1 MSEQTKGLMDHKSYA
16 LITGATNGIG
26 RAISDL
32 LIEQGQSVIGIA
44 RNPDPTFKG
53 QLFLADLS
61 NTSSRNQIFKEITTS
76 FPIDRL
82 VNNIGFNQLQ
92 GLSEIT
98 AQNYQK
104 IIDLNLTVAL
114 ELTQA
119 VLPSMLALGQ
129 GRIVNIAS
137 RAMLGKKNSSVYAAA
152 KAGLVGF
159 TKSWAIELAPS
170 SITVNCV
177 APGPIETE
185 MFNRNNPIGSP
196 ARKSML
202 DAIPMNRLGDPR
214 EVASAAIYF
223 LSKSASFTTGQTI
236 FVCGGASISQHH
248 F

>member
-1 MSEQTKGLMDHKSYA
+1 MNKSSYA
-16 LITGATNGIG
+16 LITGATKGIG

-32 LIEQGQSVIGIA
+32 LMEQGQSVIGIS
-44 RNPDPTFKG
+44 RNPDPSFKG

-61 NTSSRNQIFKEITTS
+61 NSSSRNQVFKEITAS

-82 VNNIGFNQLQ
+82 VNNIGFNQIQ
-92 GLSEIT
+92 GLPDIT
-98 AQNYQK
+98 SQYYQK
-104 IIDLNLTVAL
+104 IIDLNLTVTL

-119 VLPSMLALGQ
+119 VLPSMLALGY

-137 RAMLGKKNSSVYAAA
+137 RSMLGRKNSSVYAAA

>member
-1 MSEQTKGLMDHKSYA
+1 MVKNSYA
-16 LITGATNGIG
+16 LITGATKGIG
-26 RAISDL
+26 RAISNL
-32 LIEQGQSVIGIA
+32 LIEQGQSVVGIA
-44 RNPDPTFKG
+44 RNPDPTFMG
-53 QLFLADLS
+53 ELFLADLS
-61 NTSSRNQIFKEITTS
+61 NTTSRNQVFQEISKS
-76 FPIDRL
+76 FPIDQL
-82 VNNIGFNQLQ
+82 VNNLGFNQLE
-92 GLSEIT
+92 GLPDIT

-119 VLPSMLALGQ
+119 VLPSMLTLGH

-137 RAMLGKKNSSVYAAA
+137 RSMLGRKNSSVYAAA

-159 TKSWAIELAPS
+159 TKSWAIELASS

-196 ARKSML
+196 GRKSMV
-202 DAIPMNRLGDPR
+202 DAIPMNRLGDPT
-214 EVASAAIYF
+214 EVASAVIYF
-223 LSKSASFTTGQTI
+223 LSKGASFTTGQTI
-236 FVCGGASISQHH
+236 FVCGGSSISQQH

>member
-1 MSEQTKGLMDHKSYA
+1 MNKSTYA
-16 LITGATNGIG
+16 LIIGATKGIG

-32 LIEQGQSVIGIA
+32 LMEQGQSVIGIS
-44 RNPDPTFKG
+44 RNPDPSFKG

-61 NTSSRNQIFKEITTS
+61 NSSSRNQVFKEITAS

-82 VNNIGFNQLQ
+82 VNNIGFNQIQ
-92 GLSEIT
+92 GLPDIT
-98 AQNYQK
+98 SQYYQK
-104 IIDLNLTVAL
+104 IIDLNLTVTL

-119 VLPSMLALGQ
+119 VLPSMLALGH

-137 RAMLGKKNSSVYAAA
+137 RSMLGRKNSSVYAAA

>member
-1 MSEQTKGLMDHKSYA
+1 MEQTSYA
-16 LITGATNGIG
+16 LITGASKGIG

-44 RNPDPTFKG
+44 RSPNPTFKG
-53 QLFLADLS
+53 KLFLADLS
-61 NTSSRNQIFKEITTS
+61 DATSRSQVFKEIAQS

-92 GLSEIT
+92 GLADIT

-104 IIDLNLTVAL
+104 IIDLNLTLAL

-129 GRIVNIAS
+129 GRVVNIAS
-137 RAMLGKKNSSVYAAA
+137 RSMLGRKNSSVYAAA

-185 MFNRNNPIGSP
+185 MFNRNNPMGSP
-196 ARKSML
+196 GRKSMM
-202 DAIPMNRLGDPR
+202 DSIPMNRLGDPR
-214 EVASAAIYF
+214 EVASAVVYF
-223 LSKSASFTTGQTI
+223 LSKGASFTTGQTI
-236 FVCGGASISQHH
+236 FVCGGASISQQH

>member
-1 MSEQTKGLMDHKSYA
+1 MNKSSYA
-16 LITGATNGIG
+16 LITGATKGIG

-32 LIEQGQSVIGIA
+32 LMEQGQSVIGIS
-44 RNPDPTFKG
+44 RNPDPSFKG

-61 NTSSRNQIFKEITTS
+61 NSSSRNQVFKGITAS

-82 VNNIGFNQLQ
+82 VNNIGFNQIQ
-92 GLSEIT
+92 GLPDIT
-98 AQNYQK
+98 SQYYQK
-104 IIDLNLTVAL
+104 IIDLNLTVTL

-119 VLPSMLALGQ
+119 VLPSMLALGH

-137 RAMLGKKNSSVYAAA
+137 RSMLGRKNSSVYAAA

-170 SITVNCV
+170 FITVNCV

-202 DAIPMNRLGDPR
+202 DTIPMNRLGDPR

>member
-1 MSEQTKGLMDHKSYA
+1 MEQTSYA
-16 LITGATNGIG
+16 LITGASKGIG

-53 QLFLADLS
+53 KLFLADLS
-61 NTSSRNQIFKEITTS
+61 DTASRSQVFKEIAQS

-92 GLSEIT
+92 GLADIT

-104 IIDLNLTVAL
+104 IIDLNLTLAL

-129 GRIVNIAS
+129 GRVVNIAS
-137 RAMLGKKNSSVYAAA
+137 RSMLGRKNSSVYAAA

-196 ARKSML
+196 GRKSMM
-202 DAIPMNRLGDPR
+202 DSIPMNRLGDPR
-214 EVASAAIYF
+214 EVASAVVYF
-223 LSKSASFTTGQTI
+223 LSKDASFTTGQTI
-236 FVCGGASISQHH
+236 FVCGGASISQQH

>member
-1 MSEQTKGLMDHKSYA
+1 MEQSTYA
-16 LITGATNGIG
+16 LITGASKGIG

-32 LIEQGQSVIGIA
+32 LIEEGQSVIGIA

-53 QLFLADLS
+53 KLFLADLS
-61 NTSSRNQIFKEITTS
+61 DATSRKQVFKEIAES

-92 GLSEIT
+92 GLPDIT
-98 AQNYQK
+98 AQDYQK
-104 IIDLNLTVAL
+104 IIDLNLTLAL

-119 VLPSMLALGQ
+119 ILPSMLVLGQ

-137 RAMLGKKNSSVYAAA
+137 RSMLGRKNSSVYAAA

-196 ARKSML
+196 GRKSMM
-202 DAIPMNRLGDPR
+202 DSIPMNRLGDPR
-214 EVASAAIYF
+214 EVAAAVFYF
-223 LSKSASFTTGQTI
+223 LSNGASFTTGQTI
-236 FVCGGASISQHH
+236 FVCGGASISQQH

>member
-1 MSEQTKGLMDHKSYA
+1 MSESPYT
-16 LITGATNGIG
+16 LITGATKGIG
-26 RAISDL
+26 KAISDL
-32 LIEQGQSVIGIA
+32 LIEQGQSVIGIS

-53 QLFLADLS
+53 KLFLADLS
-61 NTSSRNQIFKEITTS
+61 DSSSRNQVFKEIASS
-76 FPIDRL
+76 FPVDRL

-92 GLSEIT
+92 GLGDIT
-98 AQNYQK
+98 SQDYQK

-119 VLPSMLALGQ
+119 MLPSMLALGQ
-129 GRIVNIAS
+129 GRIINIAS
-137 RAMLGKKNSSVYAAA
+137 RSMLGRKNSSVYAAA

-185 MFNRNNPIGSP
+185 MFNGNNPIGSP
-196 ARKSML
+196 GRKSIM
-202 DAIPMNRLGDPR
+202 DSIPMNRLGDPR
-214 EVASAAIYF
+214 EVASAVIYF

-236 FVCGGASISQHH
+236 FVCGGASVSQQH

>member
-1 MSEQTKGLMDHKSYA
+1 MNKSSYA
-16 LITGATNGIG
+16 LITGATKGIG

-32 LIEQGQSVIGIA
+32 LMEQGQSVIGIS
-44 RNPDPTFKG
+44 RNPDPSFKG

-61 NTSSRNQIFKEITTS
+61 NSSSRNQVFKEITAS

-82 VNNIGFNQLQ
+82 VNNIGFNQIQ
-92 GLSEIT
+92 GLPDIT
-98 AQNYQK
+98 SQYYQK
-104 IIDLNLTVAL
+104 IIDLNLTVTL

-119 VLPSMLALGQ
+119 VLPSMLALGH

-137 RAMLGKKNSSVYAAA
+137 RSMLGRKNSSVYAAA

>member
-1 MSEQTKGLMDHKSYA
+1 MEHKPYA
-16 LITGATNGIG
+16 LITGATKGIG

-44 RNPDPTFKG
+44 RNPDPSFKG

-61 NTSSRNQIFKEITTS
+61 STSSRNKVFKEIAAS

-92 GLSEIT
+92 GLPDIT
-98 AQNYQK
+98 SHDYQK
-104 IIDLNLTVAL
+104 IIDLNLTVTL
-114 ELTQA
+114 DLTQA
-119 VLPSMLALGQ
+119 VLPSMLALGG

-137 RAMLGKKNSSVYAAA
+137 RSMLGRKNSSVYAAA
-152 KAGLVGF
+152 KAGIVGF

-170 SITVNCV
+170 GITVNCV

-185 MFNRNNPIGSP
+185 MFNRNNPIGSIG
-196 ARKSML
+196 RKSMM
-202 DAIPMNRLGDPR
+202 DAIPMHRLGDPR
-214 EVASAAIYF
+214 EVASAVIYF

-236 FVCGGASISQHH
+236 FVCGGASISQQH

>member
-1 MSEQTKGLMDHKSYA
+1 MEQTSYA
-16 LITGATNGIG
+16 LITGASKGIG

-53 QLFLADLS
+53 KLFLADLS
-61 NTSSRNQIFKEITTS
+61 DATSRSQVFKEIAQS

-92 GLSEIT
+92 GLADIT

-104 IIDLNLTVAL
+104 IIDLNLTLAL

-129 GRIVNIAS
+129 GRVVNIAS
-137 RAMLGKKNSSVYAAA
+137 RSMLGRKNSSVYAAA

-196 ARKSML
+196 GRKSMM
-202 DAIPMNRLGDPR
+202 DSIPMSRLGDPR
-214 EVASAAIYF
+214 EVASAVVYF
-223 LSKSASFTTGQTI
+223 LSKGASFTTGQTI
-236 FVCGGASISQHH
+236 FVCGGASISQQH

>member
-1 MSEQTKGLMDHKSYA
+1 MEQSTYA
-16 LITGATNGIG
+16 LVTGATKGIG
-26 RAISDL
+26 RAIAES
-32 LIEQGQSVIGIA
+32 LIESGQSVIGIA

-53 QLFLADLS
+53 KLFLADLS
-61 NTSSRNQIFKEITTS
+61 NPDSRAQVFQEIAQS
-76 FPIDRL
+76 FPVDRL
-82 VNNIGFNQLQ
+82 VNNLGFNQLE
-92 GLSEIT
+92 GLLDIT

-104 IIDLNLTVAL
+104 IIDLNLTVTL

-119 VLPSMLALGQ
+119 VLPSMLMLGH

-137 RAMLGKKNSSVYAAA
+137 RSMLGRKNSSVYAAA

-196 ARKSML
+196 ARESML
-202 DAIPMNRLGDPR
+202 DAIPMKRLGDPG
-214 EVASAAIYF
+214 EVASAVIYF

-236 FVCGGASISQHH
+236 FVCGGASISQQH

>member
-1 MSEQTKGLMDHKSYA
+1 MNKSTYA
-16 LITGATNGIG
+16 LITGATKGIG

-32 LIEQGQSVIGIA
+32 LMEQGQSVIGIS
-44 RNPDPTFKG
+44 RNPDPSFKG

-61 NTSSRNQIFKEITTS
+61 NSSSRNQVFKEITAS

-82 VNNIGFNQLQ
+82 VNNIGFNQIQ
-92 GLSEIT
+92 GLPDIT
-98 AQNYQK
+98 SQYYQK
-104 IIDLNLTVAL
+104 IIDLNLTVTL

-119 VLPSMLALGQ
+119 VLPSMLALGH

-137 RAMLGKKNSSVYAAA
+137 RSMLGRKNSSVYAAA

-196 ARKSML
+196 ARL
-202 DAIPMNRLGDPR
+202 TPP
-214 EVASAAIYF
+214 
-223 LSKSASFTTGQTI
+223 
-236 FVCGGASISQHH
+236 
-248 F
+248 

>member
-1 MSEQTKGLMDHKSYA
+1 MEQSAYA
-16 LITGATNGIG
+16 LVTGATKGIG
-26 RAISDL
+26 RAIAES
-32 LIEQGQSVIGIA
+32 LIESGQSVIGIA

-53 QLFLADLS
+53 KLFLADLS
-61 NTSSRNQIFKEITTS
+61 NPDSRAQVFQEIAQS
-76 FPIDRL
+76 FPVDRL
-82 VNNIGFNQLQ
+82 VNNLGFNQLE
-92 GLSEIT
+92 GLLDIT

-104 IIDLNLTVAL
+104 IIDLNLTVTL

-119 VLPSMLALGQ
+119 VLPSMLTLGH

-137 RAMLGKKNSSVYAAA
+137 RSMLGRKNSSVYAAA

-196 ARKSML
+196 ARESML
-202 DAIPMNRLGDPR
+202 DAIPMKRLGDPG
-214 EVASAAIYF
+214 EVASAVIYF

-236 FVCGGASISQHH
+236 FVCGGASISQQH

>member
-1 MSEQTKGLMDHKSYA
+1 MNKSTYA
-16 LITGATNGIG
+16 LITGATKGIG

-32 LIEQGQSVIGIA
+32 LMEQGQSVIGIS
-44 RNPDPTFKG
+44 RNPDPSFKG

-61 NTSSRNQIFKEITTS
+61 NSSSRNQVFKEITSS

-82 VNNIGFNQLQ
+82 VNNIGFN
-92 GLSEIT
+92 
-98 AQNYQK
+98 
-104 IIDLNLTVAL
+104 LTVTL

-119 VLPSMLALGQ
+119 VLPSMLALGH

-137 RAMLGKKNSSVYAAA
+137 RSMLGRKNSSVYAAA

-202 DAIPMNRLGDPR
+202 DAIPMNRLGDPH
-214 EVASAAIYF
+214 EVASAVIYF

>member
-1 MSEQTKGLMDHKSYA
+1 MNKSSYA
-16 LITGATNGIG
+16 LITGSTKGIG

-32 LIEQGQSVIGIA
+32 LMEQGQSVIGIS
-44 RNPDPTFKG
+44 RNPDPSFKG

-61 NTSSRNQIFKEITTS
+61 NSSSRNQVFKEITAS

-82 VNNIGFNQLQ
+82 VNNIGFNQIQ
-92 GLSEIT
+92 GLPDIT
-98 AQNYQK
+98 PQYYQK
-104 IIDLNLTVAL
+104 IIDLNLTVTL

-119 VLPSMLALGQ
+119 VLPSMLALGH

-137 RAMLGKKNSSVYAAA
+137 RSMLGRKNSSVYAAA

-185 MFNRNNPIGSP
+185 MFNRNNPMGSP

>member
-1 MSEQTKGLMDHKSYA
+1 MNKSSYA
-16 LITGATNGIG
+16 LITGATKGIG

-32 LIEQGQSVIGIA
+32 LMEQGQSVIGIS
-44 RNPDPTFKG
+44 RNPDPSFKG

-61 NTSSRNQIFKEITTS
+61 NSSSRNQVFKEITAS

-82 VNNIGFNQLQ
+82 VNNIGFNQIQ
-92 GLSEIT
+92 GLPDIT
-98 AQNYQK
+98 SQYYQK
-104 IIDLNLTVAL
+104 IIDLNLTVTL

-119 VLPSMLALGQ
+119 VLPSMLALGH

-137 RAMLGKKNSSVYAAA
+137 RSMLGRKNSSVYAAA

-185 MFNRNNPIGSP
+185 MFNRNNPIESP

>member
-1 MSEQTKGLMDHKSYA
+1 MSESSYA
-16 LITGATNGIG
+16 LITGATKGIG

-32 LIEQGQSVIGIA
+32 LIEQGQSVIGIS
-44 RNPDPTFKG
+44 RNPDLTFKG
-53 QLFLADLS
+53 KLFLADLS
-61 NTSSRNQIFKEITTS
+61 NSSSRTQVFKEIAAS
-76 FPIDRL
+76 FPVDRL

-92 GLSEIT
+92 GLADIT
-98 AQNYQK
+98 PQDYQK
-104 IIDLNLTVAL
+104 IIDLNMTVTL

-119 VLPSMLALGQ
+119 MLPSMLALGQ

-137 RAMLGKKNSSVYAAA
+137 RSMLGRKNSSVYAAA

-170 SITVNCV
+170 FITVNCV

-196 ARKSML
+196 GRKSML

-214 EVASAAIYF
+214 EVASAVIYF

-236 FVCGGASISQHH
+236 FVCGGASISQQH

>member
-1 MSEQTKGLMDHKSYA
+1 MEQSSYA
-16 LITGATNGIG
+16 LITGATKGIG

-44 RNPDPTFKG
+44 RSPDPSFKG
-53 QLFLADLS
+53 KLFLADLS
-61 NTSSRNQIFKEITTS
+61 DNASRKQVFKEIAKS

-82 VNNIGFNQLQ
+82 VNNIGFNQLEA
-92 GLSEIT
+92 LPEIT

-104 IIDLNLTVAL
+104 IIDLNLTLAL

-119 VLPSMLALGQ
+119 VLPSMLALGE

-137 RAMLGKKNSSVYAAA
+137 RSMLGRKNSSVYAAA

-159 TKSWAIELAPS
+159 TKSWALELAPS

-177 APGPIETE
+177 APGPIATE
-185 MFNRNNPIGSP
+185 MFNRNNPAGSP
-196 ARKSML
+196 GRKSMM
-202 DAIPMNRLGDPR
+202 DSIPMNRLGDPR
-214 EVASAAIYF
+214 EVAAAVIYF
-223 LSKSASFTTGQTI
+223 LSKGASFTTGQTI
-236 FVCGGASISQHH
+236 FVCGGASISQQH

>member
-1 MSEQTKGLMDHKSYA
+1 MEQTSYA
-16 LITGATNGIG
+16 LITGASKGIG

-53 QLFLADLS
+53 KLFLADLS
-61 NTSSRNQIFKEITTS
+61 DATSRSQVFKEIAQS

-92 GLSEIT
+92 GLADIT

-104 IIDLNLTVAL
+104 IIDLNLTLAL

-129 GRIVNIAS
+129 GRVVNIAS
-137 RAMLGKKNSSVYAAA
+137 RSMLGRKNSSVYAAA

-159 TKSWAIELAPS
+159 TKSWAIELAPA

-185 MFNRNNPIGSP
+185 MFNRNNPIGS
-196 ARKSML
+196 AGRKSMM
-202 DAIPMNRLGDPR
+202 DSIPMNRLGDPR
-214 EVASAAIYF
+214 EVASAVVYF
-223 LSKSASFTTGQTI
+223 LSKGASFTTGQTI
-236 FVCGGASISQHH
+236 FVCGGASISQQH

>member
-1 MSEQTKGLMDHKSYA
+1 MDHKSYA

-32 LIEQGQSVIGIA
+32 LIEQGQSVIGID
-44 RNPDPTFKG
+44 RNPDSTFKG

-61 NTSSRNQIFKEITTS
+61 DVSSRNQIFKEITTS
-76 FPIDRL
+76 FSIDRL

-92 GLSEIT
+92 GLPEIT

-137 RAMLGKKNSSVYAAA
+137 RSMLGKKNSSVYAAA

-185 MFNRNNPIGSP
+185 MFNGNNPIGSP
-196 ARKSML
+196 GRKSIM
-202 DAIPMNRLGDPR
+202 DGIPMNRLGDPR
-214 EVASAAIYF
+214 EVASAVIYF

-236 FVCGGASISQHH
+236 FVCGGASISQQH

>member
-1 MSEQTKGLMDHKSYA
+1 MEKNTCT
-16 LITGATNGIG
+16 LITGATKGIG
-26 RAISDL
+26 RAIADL
-32 LIEQGQSVIGIA
+32 LIEQGQAVVGIA

-53 QLFLADLS
+53 QLYLADLS
-61 NTSSRNQIFKEITTS
+61 DSASRNQVFKEIANAIL
-76 FPIDRL
+76 IDRL

-98 AQNYQK
+98 PSNYHK

-119 VLPSMLALGQ
+119 VLPTMLSLGE

-137 RAMLGKKNSSVYAAA
+137 RSMLGRKNSSVYAAA

-170 SITVNCV
+170 GITVNCV

-196 ARKSML
+196 SRKAMA
-202 DAIPMNRLGDPR
+202 DAIPMNRLGNPR
-214 EVASAAIYF
+214 EVASAISYF
-223 LSKSASFTTGQTI
+223 LSKDASFTTGQTI
-236 FVCGGASISQHH
+236 FICGGASIAQQH